1 MSDRIRQAVIA
12 YLKGNAGVQAI
23 LGQRIYSL
31 KLPDNLTNWPA
42 ATIQRVST
50 VRHHTKLGPAGLT
63 DSRIQVSIFGP
74 DFLAVTQA
82 ADAVRAA
89 LDGFRGD
96 MGGVTVHNVRSDG
109 EIDLYDPDAGM
120 DGTYHVALEF
130 VITHEG

>member
-12 YLKGNAGVQAI
+12 HLKGNAGVQAI
-23 LGQRIYSL
+23 LGQRIYSV

-63 DSRIQVSIFGP
+63 DSRMQVSIFGP

-96 MGGVTVHNVRSDG
+96 MGGVAVHNVRSDG
-109 EIDLYDPDAGM
+109 EYDLYDPNAGM

-130 VITHEG
+130 VIEHEG

>member
-12 YLKGNAGVQAI
+12 HLKGNAVVQAI

-31 KLPDNLTNWPA
+31 KLPDNLANWPA

-50 VRHHTKLGPAGLT
+50 VRHHSKLGPAGIV
-63 DSRIQVSIFGP
+63 DSRMQISIFGP
-74 DFLAVTQA
+74 KFEAVTQA

-96 MGGVTVHNVRSDG
+96 MNGVAVHAVRSDG
-109 EIDLYDPDAGM
+109 EIDLYDPNAGV
-120 DGTYHVALEF
+120 DGTYHIALEF
-130 VITHEG
+130 VIEHEG